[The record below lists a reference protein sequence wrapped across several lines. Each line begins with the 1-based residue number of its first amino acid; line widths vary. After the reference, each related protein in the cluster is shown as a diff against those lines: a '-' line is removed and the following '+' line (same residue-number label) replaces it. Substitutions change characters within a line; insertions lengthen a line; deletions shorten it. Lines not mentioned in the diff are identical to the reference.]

1 MVLATKYDDT
11 FSLHRSEAQLLKDN
25 LGEAMFD
32 VRIPQHVDIAKAAE
46 WSETVR
52 TFDQKYGEMAGVV
65 KKLGEEFQAKVEL
78 APAL

>member
-1 MVLATKYDDT
+1 VLATKYDET

-46 WSETVR
+46 WSETPR
-52 TFDQKYGEMAGVV
+52 TFDQKYGGMAQIVA
-65 KKLGEEFQAKVEL
+65 KLGEEFARKVEL

>member
-1 MVLATKYDDT
+1 
-11 FSLHRSEAQLLKDN
+11 
-25 LGEAMFD
+25 MFD